1 VDGGGDRRELIGSL
15 EGGLLDIHSP
25 PLSDPATLMEER
37 SDSPFEQLRAQYSGD
52 WPALVSARKLTAR
65 KLVDLEPIQEFES
78 DNTSVVI
85 FGSFARGELTSGS
98 DVDWSLLID
107 GPADP
112 EHLRI
117 VREVGRRL
125 EDLQL
130 QEPGTTDTFG
140 TLVSSHELIQNIG
153 GINDTNQNLTRRIL
167 LLLESHSVT
176 NSIVRDR
183 ILRGILNRYLV
194 SDASVSWYTRP
205 DQVIPR
211 FLLNDI
217 VRFWRTMA
225 VDYAAKRW
233 EQADRKWA
241 LRNAKLRMSRKLLF
255 VSGLL
260 LCFSFELHPPDD
272 REDVLSNSAML
283 SPRLADF
290 LLQQTGLTPL
300 DLLSRE
306 LLRVDRPELV
316 MEIMNSYDAFLS
328 LLADSSRREHLASL
342 KFEAVGSDVVFEQV
356 RRLSHSFQ
364 NGLTNLFFGDEALR
378 DLTIKYGVF

>member
-1 VDGGGDRRELIGSL
+1 
-15 EGGLLDIHSP
+15 
-25 PLSDPATLMEER
+25 ME
-37 SDSPFEQLRAQYSGD
+37 DLAPSPFDQLRAKFSAE
-52 WPALVSARKLTAR
+52 WPAIAAARELTAR
-65 KLVDLEPIQEFES
+65 RLKDLEPIRGFES
-78 DNTSVVI
+78 DNTSVVV
-85 FGSFARGELTSGS
+85 FGSFARGELTPGS

-107 GPADP
+107 GPSDP

-117 VREVGRRL
+117 VREVGQTL
-125 EDLQL
+125 ENLQL
-130 QEPGTTDTFG
+130 QEPGTTETFG
-140 TLVSSHELIQNIG
+140 TLVSSHELIQHIG
-153 GINDTNQNLTRRIL
+153 GLNDTNQNLTRRIL
-167 LLLESHSVT
+167 LLLESRAVT

-183 ILRGILNRYLV
+183 ILRGVLNRYIV

-260 LCFSFELHPPDD
+260 LCFSFELHPPED
-272 REDVLSNSAML
+272 REDVLSDKTVM

-290 LLQQTGLTPL
+290 LLRQTSLTPL
-300 DLLSRE
+300 DLLSRD
-306 LLRVDRPELV
+306 LLRVDKPEIVRDV
-316 MEIMNSYDAFLS
+316 MDSYDAFLA
-328 LLADSSRREHLASL
+328 LLADPDRREHLKNL
-342 KFEAVGSDVVFEQV
+342 KFEDVGRDVTFEQV
-356 RRLSHSFQ
+356 RSLSHSFQ
-364 NGLTNLFFGDEALR
+364 RGLTNLFFGDEALR
-378 DLTIKYGVF
+378 NLIIKYGVF